1 MGMICGIGTMSGW
14 QYMMR
19 YRSNKRIAKAVD
31 VQLMGCLNRDD
42 LKKICGDKFPEWIS
56 FPVFEQGWAQ
66 QPSLEEFENLLSS
79 QELLAKQLAGGSIS
93 PGKKEECFNNY
104 SRKPLKC
111 YRCGKTGHIRRYC
124 RAKESNMAQTK
135 VVKEEEWGKCLAAE
149 SRAID
154 AFASINLERDW
165 IESNTIYHVEHEG
178 TNKKQED
185 TEDIQ
190 TGDVVDAI
198 EEIKEEDP
206 KIGHKSLNVKDVE
219 VDFEETVSEN
229 QYANDDFIGESIKG
243 NEVEVEVSDQSPIVS
258 RSITGSE
265 QILKVYEE
273 AKDSMNDGVEIKAPV
288 SDGETYNMIERLETK
303 SNGGFCYNTE
313 ASQKIN
319 DQIIIKS
326 IEETN
331 TDETSLCYGSV
342 LELQTFPSH
351 VKWLNKQLS
360 KLWPF
365 VADAGEAIIKD
376 SVEPILEDYRPPGI
390 SSMKFSKLSLGTVAP
405 KIEGIRVQSLKKG
418 QIIMDI
424 DLRWGGD
431 PNIVIE
437 VDALVASIPIQ
448 LKDLQVFTVIRVIFQ
463 LAEEIPCISAVVV
476 ALLSEPK
483 PRIDYTLKAVGGSL
497 TALPGLSDMIED
509 TVDSIVTDML
519 EWPHRIVV
527 PIGGLPVDTSD
538 LELKPQGKLTVT
550 VMRATNLKNQEMIG
564 KSDPYVVLYIRPLFK
579 FKTKTIDNN
588 LNPVWDET
596 FELIA
601 EDKETQSLLLE
612 VFDEDIGEDDR
623 MGVTKLPL
631 NELES
636 DTPKEIELR
645 LLPKYDML
653 KVKDKKDRGTITIK
667 ILYHEFNKKEQLA
680 ALEEEKRIMEERKQ
694 LKAEGVIGSSMEA
707 LDGAAALAASR
718 AGVAGS
724 GIGSGL
730 GAGVRVVRSGLSKT
744 KKFMGRTFT
753 GQSSN
758 HKKIDP
764 PPVNV
769 VQD

>member
-1 MGMICGIGTMSGW
+1 MGLISGIMMGMIFGIGLMAGW

-19 YRSNKRIAKAVD
+19 YRSTKRIAKAVD
-31 VQLMGCLNRDD
+31 VKLMGSLNRDD

-56 FPVFEQGWAQ
+56 FPVFEQ
-66 QPSLEEFENLLSS
+66 
-79 QELLAKQLAGGSIS
+79 
-93 PGKKEECFNNY
+93 
-104 SRKPLKC
+104 
-111 YRCGKTGHIRRYC
+111 
-124 RAKESNMAQTK
+124 
-135 VVKEEEWGKCLAAE
+135 
-149 SRAID
+149 
-154 AFASINLERDW
+154 
-165 IESNTIYHVEHEG
+165 
-178 TNKKQED
+178 
-185 TEDIQ
+185 
-190 TGDVVDAI
+190 
-198 EEIKEEDP
+198 
-206 KIGHKSLNVKDVE
+206 
-219 VDFEETVSEN
+219 
-229 QYANDDFIGESIKG
+229 
-243 NEVEVEVSDQSPIVS
+243 
-258 RSITGSE
+258 
-265 QILKVYEE
+265 
-273 AKDSMNDGVEIKAPV
+273 
-288 SDGETYNMIERLETK
+288 
-303 SNGGFCYNTE
+303 
-313 ASQKIN
+313 
-319 DQIIIKS
+319 
-326 IEETN
+326 
-331 TDETSLCYGSV
+331 
-342 LELQTFPSH
+342 
-351 VKWLNKQLS
+351 VKWLNKQLC

-390 SSMKFSKLSLGTVAP
+390 SSLKFSKLSLGTVAP

-431 PNIVIE
+431 PNIVLE
-437 VDALVASIPIQ
+437 VDAVVASIPIQ

-497 TALPGLSDMIED
+497 TAIPGLSDMIED

-550 VMRATNLKNQEMIG
+550 VIRATNLKNQEMIG
-564 KSDPYVVLYIRPLFK
+564 KSDPYVVVYIRPLFK

-596 FELIA
+596 FVLIA
-601 EDKETQSLLLE
+601 EDKETQSLFLE

-631 NELES
+631 NELEAE
-636 DTPKEIELR
+636 TPKEIELR
-645 LLPKYDML
+645 LLPKFDML

-667 ILYHEFNKKEQLA
+667 ILYHEFSKKEQLA
-680 ALEEEKRIMEERKQ
+680 ALEEEKKIIEERKQ

-707 LDGAAALAASR
+707 LDGAAALAASG
-718 AGVAGS
+718 AAGS
-724 GIGSGL
+724 GIGAGL

-753 GQSSN
+753 GQSTN
-758 HKKIDP
+758 HKKSGSGSS
-764 PPVNV
+764 PVNG